1 MDKKLTSQEIE
12 QAVQVCSSKK
22 TGGSG
27 CSGCPLQGERRCV
40 NRLFDALAE
49 ENKRLREELR
59 WIPVEERLPEVRAS
73 RWAQYLGTE
82 QWEPWMNQQYSDYVE
97 AVIAYDIGDG
107 LKKKVHPAYVEDG
120 EWRLPGGTY
129 LRSYAKV
136 ECWRPMPKEP
146 EAE

>member
-1 MDKKLTSQEIE
+1 
-12 QAVQVCSSKK
+12 
-22 TGGSG
+22 
-27 CSGCPLQGERRCV
+27 
-40 NRLFDALAE
+40 
-49 ENKRLREELR
+49 
-59 WIPVEERLPEVRAS
+59 
-73 RWAQYLGTE
+73 
-82 QWEPWMNQQYSDYVE
+82 MNQQYSDYVE

-136 ECWRPMPKEP
+136 ECWRPMPKGP